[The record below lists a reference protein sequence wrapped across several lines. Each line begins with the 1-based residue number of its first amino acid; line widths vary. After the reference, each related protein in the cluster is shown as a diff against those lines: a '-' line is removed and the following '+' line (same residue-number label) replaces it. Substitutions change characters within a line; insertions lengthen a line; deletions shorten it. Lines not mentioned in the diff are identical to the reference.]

1 MEIPLNLRLS
11 LKAGSVYYFVDREI
25 TSPEPHYFVVLN
37 KNPIRN
43 EILILAIVTSN
54 IDRIRR
60 LRLTAPQTIVEF
72 GRSEYRPLTLASIVD
87 GNDLLEKDLSDFAER
102 WERREIKECLR
113 VSDVLLA
120 RLLSAVLASE
130 LVTEE
135 VKALLR

>member
-1 MEIPLNLRLS
+1 LS
-11 LKAGSVYYFVDREI
+11 
-25 TSPEPHYFVVLN
+25 T
-37 KNPIRN
+37 
-43 EILILAIVTSN
+43 
-54 IDRIRR
+54 
-60 LRLTAPQTIVEF
+60 
-72 GRSEYRPLTLASIVD
+72 
-87 GNDLLEKDLSDFAER
+87 NDLLEKDLSDFAER